1 MDPIVKNRQARF
13 SYAIEETFTAGIQLL
28 GTEVKSIR
36 EGKANLSDSYCILT
50 NNRELWVK
58 NLHISEF
65 RLGTNS
71 NHLPLRERKLLLKK
85 TELKKIEKIT
95 KNVGFSIV
103 PLKLYFNK
111 KGLVKL
117 EIGVGKGKKNYDKR
131 ASMKEREIDRE
142 TQKEI

>member
-1 MDPIVKNRQARF
+1 
-13 SYAIEETFTAGIQLL
+13 
-28 GTEVKSIR
+28 
-36 EGKANLSDSYCILT
+36 
-50 NNRELWVK
+50 
-58 NLHISEF
+58 
-65 RLGTNS
+65 
-71 NHLPLRERKLLLKK
+71 LKK

-131 ASMKEREIDRE
+131 ASIKEREIDRE
-142 TQKEI
+142 TKKEI

>member
-13 SYAIEETFTAGIQLL
+13 SYAIEETFTAGVQLL

-50 NNRELWVK
+50 NKRELWVK

-65 RLGTNS
+65 RLGTNL

-85 TELKKIEKIT
+85 TELKKIEKTI
-95 KNVGFSIV
+95 KNVGFSII

-131 ASMKEREIDRE
+131 ASIKEREIDRE
-142 TQKEI
+142 TRKEI

>member
-58 NLHISEF
+58 NLHISEL

-131 ASMKEREIDRE
+131 ASIKEREIDRE
-142 TQKEI
+142 TKKEI